1 MMTMEQSILEQS
13 SPSCGSSR
21 SLCQPALLL
30 SFICVFLRPS
40 LYLYVFIIYYQSI
53 YKICIFYLLI
63 FWSQI
68 VAMYNWQ
75 YHFMF
80 LYIHVCVYNA
90 TFICSQFFKLF
101 VLFSLTVHFPHYPS
115 FLLSPLLHSPP
126 HTPSSLELW
135 IIVWLSF
142 ALLYMFYPL
151 MSEYHTMFVFLS
163 PGYSTSLILGKIMAP
178 VTINSN

>member
-1 MMTMEQSILEQS
+1 MEQSILEQS

-90 TFICSQFFKLF
+90 TFICSQFLN
-101 VLFSLTVHFPHYPS
+101 FSYCFHWLCIFPTPLLSS
-115 FLLSPLLHSPP
+115 FLPFCTPP
-126 HTPSSLELW
+126 THTPSSLELW